1 MIIIFVL
8 FWTVSFFLSR
18 NEEDNFPQSEFKM
31 IYSTEFE
38 FAVRILLLDAAQK
51 GFILCHFSVN
61 SMNNY

>member
-1 MIIIFVL
+1 MKK
-8 FWTVSFFLSR
+8 T
-18 NEEDNFPQSEFKM
+18 DNFPQSEFKM

-61 SMNNY
+61 STNNH